1 MITGKQIKNG
11 SVTGKDIKD
20 SSLKTG
26 DLSPDTVAALHG
38 QTGSPGA
45 PGLSAL
51 QIITTTKSGIAVGEN
66 NHVRIECPAG
76 TALLSADAEWLGRT
90 EAIQVGRPSANLR
103 RGVRVLRQHRGIA
116 QRAGD
121 SDRALRDCRVL
132 SHQIRTRCSGSIH
145 SPSPS
150 AVPKTSWNSSRLR
163 TMLARNSG
171 GLCGSMVR
179 YCWDCSRRRLVRQQ

>member
-1 MITGKQIKNG
+1 MKRFLPSSTAAAALLAAALFVSATGGAVAGSMITGKQIKNG

-103 RGVRVLRQHRGIA
+103 VAFAFYDNTGGSPNA
-116 QRAGD
+116 QVTVT
-121 SDRALRDCRVL
+121 ALCATVA
-132 SHQIRTRCSGSIH
+132 S
-145 SPSPS
+145 
-150 AVPKTSWNSSRLR
+150 
-163 TMLARNSG
+163 
-171 GLCGSMVR
+171 
-179 YCWDCSRRRLVRQQ
+179 